1 MEEEYEKNS
10 EKNRT
15 YGGISMKYCS
25 KCGTQ
30 LEDNIQFCH
39 NCGSKVENQAE
50 TSAPVENVVNNAQ
63 IYGQQPP
70 HNQFYTP
77 AAPMA
82 QHPMKWYKF
91 LINFSLFFG
100 ALINFVFGFN
110 YITGGIYFVQSNGE
124 FSSDM
129 IYGYYGGGL
138 KALDV
143 LYGIIMIAIA
153 GFSIYSR
160 FRLAKYKS
168 NGPMCIN
175 ILLGAGA
182 GLTLLY
188 NIAFLAITGLNINE
202 VFNSQV
208 ITSIGVSIGMALG
221 NYFYF
226 KKRKALFVNS

>member
-1 MEEEYEKNS
+1 MKKIQK
-10 EKNRT
+10 KNRT

-50 TSAPVENVVNNAQ
+50 TSAPVENVVNNAP

-70 HNQFYTP
+70 QNQFYTP

-91 LINFSLFFG
+91 LIYFSLFFG

-143 LYGIIMIAIA
+143 IYGILMIAIA

-168 NGPMCIN
+168 NGPICIC
-175 ILLGAGA
+175 ILFVVGA

-188 NIAFLAITGLNINE
+188 NIALLAVTGLDFGE
-202 VFNSQV
+202 VFNAQISS
-208 ITSIGVSIGMALG
+208 SIGVSIGMALG

>member
-1 MEEEYEKNS
+1 
-10 EKNRT
+10 
-15 YGGISMKYCS
+15 MKHCS

-50 TSAPVENVVNNAQ
+50 TSAPVENVVNNAP

-70 HNQFYTP
+70 QNQFYTP
-77 AAPMA
+77 AEPKV

-91 LINFSLFFG
+91 LIYFSLFFG

-110 YITGGIYFVQSNGE
+110 YITGGIYFVLSNGE
-124 FSSDM
+124 VSADM
-129 IYGYYGGGL
+129 VYGYYGGGL

-143 LYGIIMIAIA
+143 LYGIIMIALA

-188 NIAFLAITGLNINE
+188 NIASLAITGLNFNE

-208 ITSIGVSIGMALG
+208 ITSIAVSVGMAFG
-221 NYFYF
+221 NHFYF
-226 KKRKALFVNS
+226 KKRKDLFINR